1 MTLDE
6 FMASQAAHIDAVYET
21 VYVGKSLVVVRDA
34 FSLHHIGTLL
44 KASHYPVKIL
54 TIRNAMAV
62 LDALESNGIRMVL
75 VELPCLM
82 QLTSTHAVVDHLLS
96 CVDMVFVDGR
106 LADLLDKIIP
116 SLFCDELD
124 TYHNKKR
131 VVMI

>member
-6 FMASQAAHIDAVYET
+6 FMASQVAHIDAVYET
-21 VYVGKSLVVVRDA
+21 VYVGTSLVVCRDA
-34 FSLHHIGTLL
+34 FSLHHVGTLL
-44 KASHYPVKIL
+44 KASHYPVKTL
-54 TIRNAMAV
+54 TICNAMAV

-82 QLTSTHAVVDHLLS
+82 KLPNIMDVLLDVVD
-96 CVDMVFVDGR
+96 VVFVDGR
-106 LADLLDKIIP
+106 MEHGLNKIIP
-116 SLFCDELD
+116 SHFVEEID